1 MCKEKIPVNRNER
14 LKRRKLFNSVLLRR
28 DLEEMKR
35 RMLDIAGTTK
45 CSHIGSH
52 CSVKL
57 RMETQSKNREGNLAK

>member
-1 MCKEKIPVNRNER
+1 M
-14 LKRRKLFNSVLLRR
+14 FNSVLLRR

>member
-1 MCKEKIPVNRNER
+1 MCKEKIPVSRNER

-52 CSVKL
+52 CSKC
-57 RMETQSKNREGNLAK
+57 EAENGNTE